1 MKWHKRNISRLY
13 SKVTLPQLK
22 QRADDRFGESESKM
36 FVLER
41 KRKSVTNQTLKSLVF
56 YLKTSENVFEICDN
70 RIFTLV
76 ADMQVSQNALI

>member
-13 SKVTLPQLK
+13 SKETLPQLK
-22 QRADDRFGESESKM
+22 QRADDRFRESESKM

>member
-1 MKWHKRNISRLY
+1 
-13 SKVTLPQLK
+13 
-22 QRADDRFGESESKM
+22 M

>member
-22 QRADDRFGESESKM
+22 QRADDRFRESESKM

-56 YLKTSENVFEICDN
+56 YLKTSENVFELCDN

>member
-13 SKVTLPQLK
+13 SKVTLLQLK
-22 QRADDRFGESESKM
+22 QRADDRFRESESKM